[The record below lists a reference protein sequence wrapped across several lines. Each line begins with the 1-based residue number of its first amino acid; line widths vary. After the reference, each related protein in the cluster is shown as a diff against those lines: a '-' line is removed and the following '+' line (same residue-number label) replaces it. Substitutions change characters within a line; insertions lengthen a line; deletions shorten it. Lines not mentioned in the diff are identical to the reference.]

1 MKFEEFNT
9 EWSKAFGS
17 RLTERSGASAWSD
30 FVEDQRT
37 SDGLLMKVLGEF
49 AVDYNAAC
57 KDMSPHA
64 KNCIPTYRAFRDRY
78 FEYIAARNPAPPSN
92 CPTCGGRGIVYALAP
107 CKGDGDRQLAPEDW
121 RTVTPERVYPFAE
134 AYNCPR
140 CRASA
145 KIYDGKDFLRD
156 RVMRN
161 CVPEVMA
168 ADDPRNHFG
177 VPLTGDGFIRLA
189 IRERC
194 NTANLAG
201 NGTVARDAAPAAS
214 FTPDMDDDELE
225 RKFPMEEGT
234 A

>member
-1 MKFEEFNT
+1 MDFEDFNT

-49 AVDYNAAC
+49 AADYNAAC

-107 CKGDGDRQLAPEDW
+107 CKGDGDRRLAPEDF
-121 RTVTPERVYPFAE
+121 RAVSLERAYPFAE
-134 AYNCPR
+134 AYNCPTCCANR
-140 CRASA
+140 
-145 KIYDGKDFLRD
+145 KLYEGKDCLRN
-156 RVMRN
+156 RVLQN
-161 CVPEVMA
+161 CVPEFMA
-168 ADDPRNHFG
+168 ATDPRNIFG
-177 VPLTGDGFIRLA
+177 VALTGDAFIRMTL
-189 IRERC
+189 RERAKAVGVVGESIAC
-194 NTANLAG
+194 RCGWSQLPKPRAYETISMAQVAG
-201 NGTVARDAAPAAS
+201 G
-214 FTPDMDDDELE
+214 
-225 RKFPMEEGT
+225 
-234 A
+234 